1 VRAETTGSAPAIQGG
16 GALGVPARSTAD
28 QFAEHGQA
36 AGTRERS
43 ANGQREEDCPNKPGL
58 AGRLLG
64 FVGLLVAALLLR
76 GQTPER
82 SDERAT
88 T

>member
-1 VRAETTGSAPAIQGG
+1 V
-16 GALGVPARSTAD
+16 
-28 QFAEHGQA
+28 
-36 AGTRERS
+36 AGTREQS
-43 ANGQREEDCPNKPGL
+43 ANGHREEDCPNKPGL